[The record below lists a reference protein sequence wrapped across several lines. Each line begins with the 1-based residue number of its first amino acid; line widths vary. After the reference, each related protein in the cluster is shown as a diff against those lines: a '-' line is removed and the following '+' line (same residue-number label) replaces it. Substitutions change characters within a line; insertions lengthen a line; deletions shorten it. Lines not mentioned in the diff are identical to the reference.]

1 MPYFGVHESISGG
14 FENAIFSASANG
26 FDCVQIFSKNASRWQ
41 AKPLEARSAEKFRDA
56 LTQTGLIMPLIH
68 DSYLINLASPD
79 PEQRAKSIAAFTDE
93 LVRAAILGIP
103 SVVMHPGSAKDDTV
117 ENGIARVAAAFDE
130 IFDSLP
136 ETNKTRV
143 LVETT
148 AGQGAYLGSKF
159 DEIAAILAATSAKYS
174 DRLAVCF
181 DTCHSFAAG
190 YDFSTPEKF
199 ASVFGEF
206 DDKIGLD
213 RLAAFHLNDS
223 VKGLGS
229 NVDRHAHIGQGALG
243 LEPFRLIVNEERFR
257 DLPMYLETPKG
268 ETPDGD
274 DWDAVNLR
282 TLKGLIE

>member
-14 FENAIFSASANG
+14 FDAAVFSASANG

-41 AKPLEARSAEKFRDA
+41 AKPLDPRSAEKFQDA
-56 LTQTGLIMPLIH
+56 LAQTGQIMPLIH

-103 SVVMHPGSAKDDTV
+103 SVVMHPGSAKDDTAA
-117 ENGIARVAAAFDE
+117 NGIARVAAAFDE

-159 DEIAAILAATSAKYS
+159 DEIAAILAATAPKHAE
-174 DRLAVCF
+174 RLAVCF

-243 LEPFRLIVNEERFR
+243 LEPFRLVVNEERFR
-257 DLPMYLETPKG
+257 ELPMYLETPKG

-274 DWDAVNLR
+274 DWDSVNLR